1 MKRVNFKAVLM
12 TLVVAFT
19 FLMLGTE
26 RANAQS
32 VSSTLTNTA
41 VYTVPTGNFVSS
53 DQAQTLIQS
62 ELSSLKDLL
71 LGMTPGSP
79 AYNATMAKYNYFA
92 AIDAYIKSGN
102 FTVAQA
108 ISKAMERAS
117 YPKGAVSTAVLNQW
131 KQEAVNLLS

>member
-1 MKRVNFKAVLM
+1 MKKVNFKNVLM

-41 VYTVPTGNFVSS
+41 VYAVPTGNFVSS
-53 DQAQTLIQS
+53 DQAQTLILG
-62 ELSSLKDLL
+62 EMSSLKDLL

-79 AYNATMAKYNYFA
+79 AYNATMAKYNFYSA
-92 AIDAYIKSGN
+92 VAAYIKSGN

-117 YPKGAVSTAVLNQW
+117 YPKGAVSLSVLNQW